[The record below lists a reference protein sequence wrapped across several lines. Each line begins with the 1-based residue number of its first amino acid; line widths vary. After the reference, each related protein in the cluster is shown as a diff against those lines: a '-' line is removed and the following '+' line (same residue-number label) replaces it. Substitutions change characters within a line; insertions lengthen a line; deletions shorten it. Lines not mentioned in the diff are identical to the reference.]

1 MLKQI
6 TIQDYAI
13 VESLDIDLAGGMTVI
28 TGETGAGKSI
38 MLDALGLCIGDRADA
53 RTVRTGARRADI
65 TAIFDVGALQP
76 VMAWLA
82 QRDLELPDNECILR
96 RVIGADGRS
105 KAFINGTPATLAD
118 CTAVGALLVDIHSQH
133 AHQSLLRRGNQRAL
147 LDAAANADSL
157 VVQVATLALDWQA
170 LSKKIEQ
177 ATDQTQAD
185 TARLDLL
192 RYQVAELNQLN
203 LESGELQQLEA
214 EQKQLHN
221 ADFIIDSAGEALSI
235 CTEQTDQLGR
245 LQQLMADERH
255 EGKAVANIRE
265 MLETA
270 VIQLGEAQQELL
282 GYSDRLERDPAQLQ
296 TVTNRLEQIY
306 DLARKHRIMPEQLPE
321 HQLQLNAEL
330 AALEADDIDLEQL
343 QTELQAC
350 SEKYAAA
357 AKKLSA
363 KRTKAAK
370 QLVAQVTAT
379 LKQLAME
386 HCTFEV
392 VLTPHGDGRPE
403 VTGAEAVEFMIS
415 TNPGSPPAA
424 LAKIASGGELS
435 RISLALQVAAAERA
449 TAPTMIFDEVDVG
462 IGGGIA
468 EVVGD
473 LLGQLSDRVQVLVV
487 THLAQV
493 ACKGNHHLLVS
504 KTLADGGMSTG
515 VDHLDD
521 ETRVEEIARMQGGRT
536 ITDNNRAHAREL
548 LDAS

>member
-53 RTVRTGARRADI
+53 RTVRPGARRADI

-157 VVQVATLALDWQA
+157 VAEVATLALDWQA

-235 CTEQTDQLGR
+235 CTEQPDQLGR
-245 LQQLMADERH
+245 LQQLMSDERH
-255 EGKAVANIRE
+255 DAKAVANIRE

-270 VIQLGEAQQELL
+270 AIQLGEAQQELL

-296 TVTNRLEQIY
+296 SVTNRLEQIY

-330 AALEADDIDLEQL
+330 AALAADDIDLEQL

-357 AKKLSA
+357 AEKLSS

-370 QLVAQVTAT
+370 LLVAQVMAT

-392 VLTPHGDGRPE
+392 VLTPHGNSRPE
-403 VTGAEAVEFMIS
+403 ATGAEAVEFMIS

-536 ITDNNRAHAREL
+536 ITDSNRAHAREL